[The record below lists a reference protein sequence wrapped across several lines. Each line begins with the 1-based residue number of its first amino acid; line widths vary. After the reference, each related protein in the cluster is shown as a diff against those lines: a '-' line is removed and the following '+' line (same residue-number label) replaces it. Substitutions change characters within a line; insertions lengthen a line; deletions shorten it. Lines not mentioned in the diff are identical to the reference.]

1 MPQQTIT
8 DEEINKCFKVMSELR
23 ENLIKDEFI
32 DLVRQMEREGY
43 RLAFHEE
50 NGSVVVVAGYRVFT
64 NLSMG
69 KNLYVDDLST
79 SKSERSKGYGE
90 KMINWLRNVAK
101 AEGCN
106 YFHLDSGTQRH
117 AAHKFY
123 FRQGLSITYY
133 HFSEKL

>member
-1 MPQQTIT
+1 
-8 DEEINKCFKVMSELR
+8 MSELR
-23 ENLIKDEFI
+23 ENLVKDEFL

-90 KMINWLRNVAK
+90 KMINWLRDVAK
-101 AEGCN
+101 VEGCN

-123 FRQGLSITYY
+123 FRQGLSINYY